1 MSYRRLEL
9 RRLVCTTAHV
19 IIADATAPA
28 INRCLLSLAFALV
41 PLSGCVS
48 LPSPSESA
56 ELTAQVT
63 AAEVAFAKTMADREH
78 VAFASFISEEA
89 VFISGGK
96 PVRGKPAITADWK
109 KFYDSPRAPFS
120 WKPDLV
126 EVLPS
131 GKLAYSTG
139 PVFNPDG
146 KVFARFNS
154 TWRLEAPGVWRIV
167 FDSGSE
173 VCNCPKP

>member
-1 MSYRRLEL
+1 MNCRLL
-9 RRLVCTTAHV
+9 LLALVSSVVSGCA
-19 IIADATAPA
+19 
-28 INRCLLSLAFALV
+28 SLA
-41 PLSGCVS
+41 P
-48 LPSPSESA
+48 PRDSA
-56 ELTAQVT
+56 HLEQQVT
-63 AAEVAFAKTMADREH
+63 AAELAFAKTMADRDH
-78 VAFASFISEEA
+78 AAFSSFISDEA

-96 PVRGKPAITADWK
+96 PVRGKQAITADWK
-109 KFYDSPRAPFS
+109 KFYVSPSAPFS

-131 GKLAYSTG
+131 ATLAYSTG

-146 KVFARFNS
+146 KIFARFNS
-154 TWRLEAPGVWRIV
+154 IWRLEAPGVWRVV

>member
-1 MSYRRLEL
+1 M
-9 RRLVCTTAHV
+9 
-19 IIADATAPA
+19 
-28 INRCLLSLAFALV
+28 NRCLLLLAVAFVFLI
-41 PLSGCVS
+41 GCVS
-48 LPSPSESA
+48 VPSPSEST
-56 ELTAQVT
+56 ELKAQVT
-63 AAEVAFAKTMADREH
+63 AAEVSFAKTMADRNH
-78 VAFASFISEEA
+78 MAFTSFISEEA

-96 PVRGKPAITADWK
+96 PVRGKPAITEDWK
-109 KFYDSPRAPFS
+109 KFYESPRAPFS

-139 PVFNPDG
+139 PVSNPDG

-154 TWRLEAPGVWRIV
+154 TWRLEAPGVWRVV

>member
-1 MSYRRLEL
+1 MK
-9 RRLVCTTAHV
+9 
-19 IIADATAPA
+19 
-28 INRCLLSLAFALV
+28 RCLLLHCLALTA
-41 PLSGCVS
+41 LSGCSVVAH
-48 LPSPSESA
+48 PSDSA
-56 ELTAQVT
+56 QLKQRVT
-63 AAEVAFAKTMADREH
+63 AAEVAFAKTMADRDH
-78 VAFASFISEEA
+78 AAFASFISEEA

-109 KFYDSPRAPFS
+109 QFYVSPRAPFS

-131 GKLAYSTG
+131 GTLAYSTG
-139 PVFNPDG
+139 PVSNPDG

-154 TWRLEAPGVWRIV
+154 IWRLEAPGVWRVV
-167 FDSGSE
+167 FDSGSD

>member
-1 MSYRRLEL
+1 MNRRLFL
-9 RRLVCTTAHV
+9 LCTVSMSLSACVTVPHRSD
-19 IIADATAPA
+19 IAQ
-28 INRCLLSLAFALV
+28 
-41 PLSGCVS
+41 
-48 LPSPSESA
+48 
-56 ELTAQVT
+56 LTAQVT
-63 AAEVAFAKTMADREH
+63 AAELAFAKTMADRDH
-78 VAFASFISEEA
+78 AAFSGLLSEEA

-96 PVRGKPAITADWK
+96 PVRGKTAIAADWK
-109 KFYDSPRAPFS
+109 KFYDSPRAPFT

-131 GKLAYSTG
+131 GELAYSTG
-139 PVFNPDG
+139 PVSDPDG

-154 TWRLEAPGVWRIV
+154 IWRLEAPGVWRVV

>member
-1 MSYRRLEL
+1 VNRRL
-9 RRLVCTTAHV
+9 
-19 IIADATAPA
+19 
-28 INRCLLSLAFALV
+28 LLLAFALTFA
-41 PLSGCVS
+41 SGCASVA
-48 LPSPSESA
+48 SPGDPARLEQ
-56 ELTAQVT
+56 QVF
-63 AAEVAFAKTMADREH
+63 AAESAFAKTMADRDH
-78 VAFASFISEEA
+78 TAFSSFISEEA

-96 PVRGKPAITADWK
+96 PVRGKAAITADWK
-109 KFYDSPRAPFS
+109 KFYASPLAPFS

-131 GKLAYSTG
+131 GTLAYSTG
-139 PVFNPDG
+139 PVANADG

-154 TWRLEAPGVWRIV
+154 IGRLETPGVWRVV